1 MLEKLRIKMGHW
13 IIRKKFLK
21 PIGSP
26 LNFNQEIKNSKNYLL
41 ILPQTEDEIYHALI
55 IADYLLTKDKSITF
69 FLPYKFRN
77 SVDKYDNS
85 TVISF
90 HEQSKT
96 KLYLPNKNFRNKFS
110 QMNFDIVI
118 DFNRN
123 EDLFMSSLSNIVKSK
138 IRIGF
143 KKSNSDLY
151 YNLLIENTSNEPQTC
166 FNNLL
171 NTLKMF

>member
-1 MLEKLRIKMGHW
+1 MLEKLRLKMGHW

-21 PIGSP
+21 PSNSP

-41 ILPQTEDEIYHALI
+41 ILPQTEEDIYYSLV
-55 IADYLLTKDKSITF
+55 IADYLLTKDKIITF
-69 FLPYKFRN
+69 FIAYQYKN

-96 KLYLPNKNFRNKFS
+96 KLFLPNKNFRNKFS

-123 EDLFMSSLSNIVKSK
+123 EDIFMSSLTNIVNSK

-143 KKSNSDLY
+143 KKNNSDLY

-171 NTLKMF
+171 TTLKMF